1 MHLITYGKDK
11 KTGKPRYIEDVP
23 RGLDCNC
30 VCPECGSKLE
40 AHKGNVQRHHFQ
52 HYSVAE
58 CKGAYESQL
67 HLLSKAIIEE
77 NKALMLPLYEGKY
90 CSLQQKRQS
99 FTEVVQE
106 CAQDDLQPDCLCKY
120 MDEHGNEQTLW
131 VEIFY
136 SHAVDDEKARKI
148 QERHIACVEI
158 DVSSLFRDVEAIDK
172 DVLTDFLLNSPDRR
186 KWINNPQGDER
197 VLAEAAIIR
206 NQESIISFIKNHS
219 DDESCLHN
227 FQAITYCLFS
237 TNYHLLPKDYNS
249 LYSFIKKYQ
258 SNYKSLNPVVQRR
271 YVSALQM
278 ILCNL
283 VVTGKYNVRGF
294 TIEKQLYA
302 ICYDRNNLVQQ
313 LPYWVDKTTRLGESL
328 FQPQRKPIVRQSS
341 PYFFNGHK
349 YVKRRRF

>member
-11 KTGKPRYIEDVP
+11 ITGEPRYIEDVP

-30 VCPECGSKLE
+30 VCLECGSKLE

-77 NKALMLPLYEGKY
+77 NKALMLPFYAGKY
-90 CSLQQKRQS
+90 CSLPQKRQS

-120 MDEHGNEQTLW
+120 MDEHGKEQTLW

-136 SHAVDDEKARKI
+136 SHAVDDEKSRKI

-158 DVSSLFRDVEAIDK
+158 DVSSLFGDVEEIDK
-172 DVLTDFLLNSPDRR
+172 DVLTDFLLNRPDCRY
-186 KWINNPQGDER
+186 WINNPQGDEK
-197 VLAEAAIIR
+197 VLAEVDEIR
-206 NQESIISFIKNHS
+206 NQESIISFIIKHS
-219 DDESCLHN
+219 DDESCLHL
-227 FQAITYCLFS
+227 FHAITYCLFS
-237 TNYHLLPKDYNS
+237 TGYRLLSKDDS
-249 LYSFIKKYQ
+249 RLYRFIKECQ
-258 SNYKSLNPVVQRR
+258 SSYESLNPVLQRR

-278 ILCNL
+278 LLCNL
-283 VVTGKYNVRGF
+283 VVTGKYNIRGF

-313 LPYWVDKTTRLGESL
+313 LPYWVDKATRLGESL

>member
-11 KTGKPRYIEDVP
+11 ITGEPRYIEDVP

-77 NKALMLPLYEGKY
+77 NKALMLPFYAGKY
-90 CSLQQKRQS
+90 CSLPQKRQS

-158 DVSSLFRDVEAIDK
+158 DVSSLFRDVEAINK
-172 DVLTDFLLNSPDRR
+172 DVLTDFLLNRPDCRY
-186 KWINNPQGDER
+186 WINNPQGDEK
-197 VLAEAAIIR
+197 VLAEVDEIR
-206 NQESIISFIKNHS
+206 NQESITDFVIKYS
-219 DDESCLHN
+219 EDESRLRY
-227 FQAITYCLFS
+227 FQTVIYFLFS
-237 TNYHLLPKDYNS
+237 TEYRLSQKDYKS
-249 LYSFIKKYQ
+249 WYSTIKKYQ
-258 SNYKSLNPVVQRR
+258 SEYDSMSEKVQRCF
-271 YVSALQM
+271 VNAVQ
-278 ILCNL
+278 ILLCQL
-283 VVTGKYNVRGF
+283 VVTGKYNIGGF

-302 ICYDRNNLVQQ
+302 ICYDRNDLVKHLLQYVSDV
-313 LPYWVDKTTRLGESL
+313 LRFGESL
-328 FQPQRKPIVRQSS
+328 IQKQRVRQSS
-341 PYFFNGHK
+341 SRYHYNGHK
-349 YVKRRRF
+349 FVKRRRF